1 MMREKALSCWVSA
14 RNAVRQEKA
23 FVVMKISHVQSR
35 WNAARRRR
43 KVAARHGLAGH
54 WGDRPAPMLSSG
66 KVSYEVGANI
76 DATCYG
82 GIAAV
87 HRLVTRLGLP
97 DQINDRLRL
106 LKRHLPYHGA
116 CPEFRGT
123 SVAAP
128 CSSSCGLVLIVPC
141 GCDSFTE
148 VALQRGAQLG

>member
-1 MMREKALSCWVSA
+1 MREKALSCWVSA

-82 GIAAV
+82 GVPAAG
-87 HRLVTRLGLP
+87 HRAVRRRL
-97 DQINDRLRL
+97 
-106 LKRHLPYHGA
+106 
-116 CPEFRGT
+116 CPQQHPR
-123 SVAAP
+123 
-128 CSSSCGLVLIVPC
+128 
-141 GCDSFTE
+141 
-148 VALQRGAQLG
+148 

>member
-1 MMREKALSCWVSA
+1 MREKALSCWVSA

-82 GIAAV
+82 GDPAGVPAGGPP
-87 HRLVTRLGLP
+87 RLSPPNHPDLRPLGRRP
-97 DQINDRLRL
+97 
-106 LKRHLPYHGA
+106 
-116 CPEFRGT
+116 
-123 SVAAP
+123 
-128 CSSSCGLVLIVPC
+128 
-141 GCDSFTE
+141 
-148 VALQRGAQLG
+148 